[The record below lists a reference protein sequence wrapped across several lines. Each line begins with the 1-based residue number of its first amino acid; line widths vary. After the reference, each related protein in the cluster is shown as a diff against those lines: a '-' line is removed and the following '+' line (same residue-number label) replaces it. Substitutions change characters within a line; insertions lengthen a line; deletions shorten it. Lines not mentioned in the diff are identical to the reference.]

1 MCKCVREREIERNG
15 EKRNG
20 GGERILMEKE
30 KGSGEV
36 FSFDFFGIKKCMGKE
51 NSVKSV

>member
-1 MCKCVREREIERNG
+1 MRERNG

-36 FSFDFFGIKKCMGKE
+36 FSFDFFGIKSAWERKT
-51 NSVKSV
+51 V